1 MLEALE
7 PFGRGIGEPVV
18 IQGQALQIFK
28 RSRMDDA
35 IIANAV
41 FTQIQIGEMRQRL
54 QVLQSHMGDIGA
66 GKVQGLESAQLGNF
80 FQPQIPHARGREGQA
95 F

>member
-1 MLEALE
+1 
-7 PFGRGIGEPVV
+7 
-18 IQGQALQIFK
+18 
-28 RSRMDDA
+28 MDDA

-54 QVLQSHMGDIGA
+54 QVLQSHMGDIGT

-80 FQPQIPHARGREGQA
+80 FQSQIPHARGREGQA
-95 F
+95 LQGMQLGNTGEGIIAQLCDIEN

>member
-7 PFGRGIGEPVV
+7 PFGGSIGEPVV
-18 IQGQALQIFK
+18 IQGQALQFLK
-28 RSRMDDA
+28 RSQMDDA

-41 FTQIQIGEMRQRL
+41 FAQILISEMRQWL

-66 GKVQGLESAQLGNF
+66 GKIQGLESA
-80 FQPQIPHARGREGQA
+80 
-95 F
+95 